1 VWCPSEKSQASF
13 SKFSI
18 QPIKANELSCEHTQ
32 YRRDYPNLRLKMNS
46 SKIGLLDRPASALQ
60 SKPKWIW
67 GPIGV
72 FKLELYRT
80 LTFGRIMTWFAMA
93 LFPPTLIGIA
103 SWQIGRQSSM
113 GAAEMNFGY
122 VVMMFLLIPQVVT
135 VLGLLLW
142 ATPIVHSELEAQ
154 TWGYAVVRPGAR
166 RAVLLGKYCIA
177 VLWAFSSA
185 SVAVTLAI
193 PFTSVLHPFQAWYVL
208 CFLNLVAALSYAALF
223 ATIGTLI
230 QKRAM
235 VLAFLYG
242 IFVEA
247 ILSTL
252 PATINQLTVS
262 FRLRSMLFQM
272 LDLEINVA
280 ADMARFFDTSA
291 TVSFHLFCLGLF
303 TMALLGI
310 SLWRV
315 EASQFVWQSEV

>member
-1 VWCPSEKSQASF
+1 MAAGDSVSNMA
-13 SKFSI
+13 
-18 QPIKANELSCEHTQ
+18 
-32 YRRDYPNLRLKMNS
+32 S
-46 SKIGLLDRPASALQ
+46 SKRN
-60 SKPKWIW
+60 WIW

-72 FKLELYRT
+72 FRLELIRT
-80 LTFGRIMTWFAMA
+80 LTFGRIMTWFLMA
-93 LFPPTLIGIA
+93 LFPPMLIGIA
-103 SWQIGRQSSM
+103 SWQIGARNPM
-113 GAAEMNFGY
+113 ATDEMNFGY

-154 TWGYAVVRPGAR
+154 TWVYAVVRPGAR

-177 VLWAFSSA
+177 VLWTLSSA
-185 SVAVTLAI
+185 CVAVTLAI
-193 PFTSVLHPFQAWYVL
+193 PFAAVTQPFQTWGVL
-208 CFLNLVAALSYAALF
+208 CFLNLIAAVSYAALF

-235 VLAFLYG
+235 VTAFLYG

-252 PATINQLTVS
+252 PATVNQLTIS
-262 FRLRSMLFQM
+262 FRLRSILFQL
-272 LDLEINVA
+272 LDLKLNVA
-280 ADMARFFDTSA
+280 AEMGRFFDTSA
-291 TVSFHLFCLGLF
+291 SVFVHLLCLVLF
-303 TMALLGI
+303 TFILLGI

>member
-1 VWCPSEKSQASF
+1 MNITSVGVQDRFPNTAPSKT
-13 SKFSI
+13 
-18 QPIKANELSCEHTQ
+18 N
-32 YRRDYPNLRLKMNS
+32 
-46 SKIGLLDRPASALQ
+46 
-60 SKPKWIW
+60 WIW

-72 FKLELYRT
+72 FKLELVRT
-80 LTFGRIMTWFAMA
+80 LTFGRIMTWCLMA
-93 LFPPTLIGIA
+93 LFPPILIGIA
-103 SWQIGRQSSM
+103 SWQIGGRSLIS
-113 GAAEMNFGY
+113 AAEMNFGY
-122 VVMMFLLIPQVVT
+122 VVILFLLIPQVVT

-154 TWGYAVVRPGAR
+154 TWVYSVVRPGAR

-185 SVAVTLAI
+185 CVAVTLAI
-193 PFTSVLHPFQAWYVL
+193 PFSSVTHSFQTWGVL
-208 CFLNLVAALSYAALF
+208 CFLNLISAVSYASLF
-223 ATIGTLI
+223 ATIGTLM

-235 VLAFLYG
+235 VTAFLYG

-262 FRLRSMLFQM
+262 FRLRSILFQL
-272 LDLEINVA
+272 LDLKLNVA
-280 ADMARFFDTSA
+280 AEMGRFFDTTSS
-291 TVSFHLFCLGLF
+291 VSVHLICLALF
-303 TMALLGI
+303 TTVLLGI

>member
-1 VWCPSEKSQASF
+1 
-13 SKFSI
+13 
-18 QPIKANELSCEHTQ
+18 
-32 YRRDYPNLRLKMNS
+32 MNS
-46 SKIGLLDRPASALQ
+46 SEIGLLDRPADAEQ
-60 SKPKWIW
+60 SKPNWIW

-103 SWQIGRQSSM
+103 SWQIGRQSSVSSE
-113 GAAEMNFGY
+113 EMNFGY
-122 VVMMFLLIPQVVT
+122 VVMLFLLIPQVVT

-177 VLWAFSSA
+177 VLWTFSSA

-193 PFTSVLHPFQAWYVL
+193 PFTAVLHPFQTWYVL

-242 IFVEA
+242 LFVEA

-272 LDLEINVA
+272 LDLKVSVA
-280 ADMARFFDTSA
+280 AEMARFFDTSA
-291 TVSFHLFCLGLF
+291 TVTFHLICLGLY
-303 TMALLGI
+303 TLVLLGV